1 MKTRV
6 WILALCLM
14 LLLSACGGAGN
25 PSAPGGTSSE
35 SDKTSTPADTPSTGS
50 EAPDNTS
57 SESGKASTPADT
69 PSTGSEAP
77 DNRSTEEVLA
87 AWLHEALEKNPN
99 ASSLEIVQ
107 DLEERGPFRM
117 FSDMAATEYYPGFD
131 YNMKAPEEI
140 QDAAVLYHYA
150 ENDRGFVYI
159 FTLKDG
165 AGDKVEKTLKDSWM
179 DSENFQIITMREG
192 NRLLM
197 AMLPKAFDVHKVI
210 EGEIAKKARDMVQIF
225 LDYRKEHPEAGALEI
240 VDYLNAHQK
249 FNDCFTGQVSEG
261 KLTGLGGKNNF
272 DGTERLELH
281 GFTDG
286 AVLSPMISP
295 NTFLCYVF
303 FVKDAS
309 EMSAFEETLKNQA
322 DLAWNVCV
330 VANTVITQTDGTA
343 VLFIMCD
350 E

>member
-1 MKTRV
+1 MKKILGIV
-6 WILALCLM
+6 LALVM
-14 LLLSACGGAGN
+14 VFAMSGIAMADEAGYSGELKVWVSEESVGYTQELVDMFKAAN
-25 PSAPGGTSSE
+25 P
-35 SDKTSTPADTPSTGS
+35 
-50 EAPDNTS
+50 
-57 SESGKASTPADT
+57 
-69 PSTGSEAP
+69 
-77 DNRSTEEVLA
+77 
-87 AWLHEALEKNPN
+87 
-99 ASSLEIVQ
+99 
-107 DLEERGPFRM
+107 
-117 FSDMAATEYYPGFD
+117 EYAG
-131 YNMKAPEEI
+131 MTVVI
-140 QDAAVLYHYA
+140 QPVGEGDAASNMITDVEA
-150 ENDRGFVYI
+150 
-159 FTLKDG
+159 G
-165 AGDKVEKTLKDSWM
+165 ADIYTFAHDQLA
-179 DSENFQIITMREG
+179 
-192 NRLLM
+192 RLV
-197 AMLPKAFDVHKVI
+197 A
-210 EGEIAKKARDMVQIF
+210 
-225 LDYRKEHPEAGALEI
+225 AGALEI